1 MVSCG
6 EVEVGVSSACMD
18 STEKNSRLAVLLA
31 NGFGLGLSP
40 VASGTV
46 GSLLGVLL
54 VGAMLPL
61 AALPYGLV
69 LQCVAAFALAM
80 LSIPICGIAE
90 QHYGKKDDGRI
101 VADEYLTFPIC
112 TLGLPWVEHP
122 WILLLAFVTARIFD
136 IFKPPPAYQSQALGG
151 GLGIVADD
159 IIACLYALGVNHL
172 IVHFVL

>member
-1 MVSCG
+1 M
-6 EVEVGVSSACMD
+6 E
-18 STEKNSRLAVLLA
+18 STTKKNRWVVLLA

-69 LQCVAAFALAM
+69 LQCVVAFVLAM

-90 QHYGKKDDGRI
+90 KHYGKKDDGRI

-136 IFKPPPAYQSQALGG
+136 IFKPPPAYQSQSLGG
-151 GLGIVADD
+151 GLGITVDD
-159 IIACLYALGVNHL
+159 VIACLYALVVNHL
-172 IVHFVL
+172 IVYLVL